1 MNILIDKLPC
11 FVIVDNID
19 TEIVSDFRTSILFEQ
34 LMKDNSVNDD
44 VKIELA
50 LNLYFPKQ
58 YIINTVDAVN
68 KIIWFYSGGKDIKES
83 SGGKTS
89 NSGKNVNIYDFE
101 QDADYIYAAFMEQY
115 KIDLADIDYLHWW
128 KFKSLFYGLNK
139 DIQLSKIMFYRS
151 VELTDDMTKN
161 ERKFYR
167 DMKRLYALEDM
178 RSEEEKEQDF
188 NDCLAGMF

>member
-11 FVIVDNID
+11 SVIVDNID
-19 TEIVSDFRTSILFEQ
+19 TDIVSDFRTSILFEQ

-50 LNLYFPKQ
+50 LNLFFPNQ
-58 YIINTVDAVN
+58 YIINTADAVN
-68 KIIWFYSGGKDIKES
+68 KIIWFYGGGKDIKES
-83 SGGKTS
+83 SNKSS
-89 NSGKNVNIYDFE
+89 NSSKNANIYDFE

-151 VELTDDMTKN
+151 IELTDDMTKN

-167 DMKRLYALEDM
+167 DMKKLYALEDM

>member
-11 FVIVDNID
+11 SVIVDNID

-44 VKIELA
+44 AKIELA

-68 KIIWFYSGGKDIKES
+68 KIIWFYSGGKEIKDS
-83 SGGKTS
+83 SNKSS

-151 VELTDDMTKN
+151 IELTDDMTKN

>member
-11 FVIVDNID
+11 SVIVDNID

-44 VKIELA
+44 AKIELA

-68 KIIWFYSGGKDIKES
+68 KIIWFYSGGKDIED
-83 SGGKTS
+83 SGSKLS
-89 NSGKNVNIYDFE
+89 NSSKNVNIYDFE

-151 VELTDDMTKN
+151 IELTDDMTKN

>member
-11 FVIVDNID
+11 SVIVDNID

-44 VKIELA
+44 AKIELA

-68 KIIWFYSGGKDIKES
+68 KIIWFYSGGKEIKD
-83 SGGKTS
+83 SGSKSS
-89 NSGKNVNIYDFE
+89 NSGKNANIYDFE

-151 VELTDDMTKN
+151 IELTDDMTKN

>member
-11 FVIVDNID
+11 SVIVDNID

-44 VKIELA
+44 AKIELA

-68 KIIWFYSGGKDIKES
+68 KIIWFYSGGKDIKEN
-83 SGGKTS
+83 GGKS
-89 NSGKNVNIYDFE
+89 NSSNKHLNIYDFE
-101 QDADYIYAAFMEQY
+101 QDADYIYSAFMEQY
-115 KIDLADIDYLHWW
+115 RIDLADIDYLHWW

-151 VELTDDMTKN
+151 IELTDDMTKG

>member
-11 FVIVDNID
+11 SVIVDNID

-50 LNLYFPKQ
+50 LNLYFPNQ
-58 YIINTVDAVN
+58 YIINTIDAVN
-68 KIIWFYSGGKDIKES
+68 KIIWFYGGGKYIKES
-83 SGGKTS
+83 SNKSS
-89 NSGKNVNIYDFE
+89 NSSKNVNIYDFE

-115 KIDLADIDYLHWW
+115 KIDLADINYLHWW

-178 RSEEEKEQDF
+178 RSEEEKEQNF

>member
-11 FVIVDNID
+11 SVIVDNID
-19 TEIVSDFRTSILFEQ
+19 TDIVSDFRTSILFEQ

-44 VKIELA
+44 AKIELA

-83 SGGKTS
+83 SGKS
-89 NSGKNVNIYDFE
+89 NSSNINIYDFE

-151 VELTDDMTKN
+151 IELTDDMTKN

>member
-11 FVIVDNID
+11 SVIVDNID

-50 LNLYFPKQ
+50 LNLYFPNQ

-83 SGGKTS
+83 SGKS
-89 NSGKNVNIYDFE
+89 NSSNINIYDFE

-151 VELTDDMTKN
+151 IELTDDMTKN

>member
-11 FVIVDNID
+11 SVIVDNID

-58 YIINTVDAVN
+58 FIINTVDAVN
-68 KIIWFYSGGKDIKES
+68 KIIWFYGGGKDIKES
-83 SGGKTS
+83 SNKSS
-89 NSGKNVNIYDFE
+89 NSSKNVNIYDFE

-115 KIDLADIDYLHWW
+115 RIDLADIDYLHWW

-139 DIQLSKIMFYRS
+139 DIQMSKIMFYRS
-151 VELTDDMTKN
+151 IELTDDMTKN

>member
-11 FVIVDNID
+11 SVIIDNID

-44 VKIELA
+44 AKIELA

-83 SGGKTS
+83 SCKS
-89 NSGKNVNIYDFE
+89 NSNNINIYDFE
-101 QDADYIYAAFMEQY
+101 QDADYIYSAFMEQY

>member
-11 FVIVDNID
+11 SVIVDNID

-44 VKIELA
+44 AKIELA

-68 KIIWFYSGGKDIKES
+68 KIIWFYSGGKEIKES
-83 SGGKTS
+83 SGKS
-89 NSGKNVNIYDFE
+89 NSSNKHLNIYDFE

-115 KIDLADIDYLHWW
+115 KIDLANIDYLHWW

-151 VELTDDMTKN
+151 IELTDDMTKN

-167 DMKRLYALEDM
+167 EMKRLYALEDM

>member
-11 FVIVDNID
+11 SVIVDNID

-68 KIIWFYSGGKDIKES
+68 KIIWFYSGGKEIKES
-83 SGGKTS
+83 SVKS
-89 NSGKNVNIYDFE
+89 NSSNINIYDFE

-151 VELTDDMTKN
+151 IELTDDMTKS

>member
-44 VKIELA
+44 AKIELA

-83 SGGKTS
+83 SNKSS
-89 NSGKNVNIYDFE
+89 NSSKNANIYDFE

-151 VELTDDMTKN
+151 IELTDDMTKN

>member
-11 FVIVDNID
+11 SVIVDNID
-19 TEIVSDFRTSILFEQ
+19 TNIVSDFRTSILFEQ

-44 VKIELA
+44 AKIELA

-68 KIIWFYSGGKDIKES
+68 RIIWFYSGGKDIKES
-83 SGGKTS
+83 SNKSS
-89 NSGKNVNIYDFE
+89 NGSKNANIYDFE

-151 VELTDDMTKN
+151 IELTDDMTKN

>member
-11 FVIVDNID
+11 SVIVDNID

-68 KIIWFYSGGKDIKES
+68 KIIWFYSGGKEIKENRS
-83 SGGKTS
+83 KS
-89 NSGKNVNIYDFE
+89 NSSNKHLNIYDFE

-151 VELTDDMTKN
+151 IELTDDMTKN

>member
-11 FVIVDNID
+11 SVVVDNID

-34 LMKDNSVNDD
+34 LMKDNTVNDD

-83 SGGKTS
+83 SGKS
-89 NSGKNVNIYDFE
+89 NSSTINIYDFE

-151 VELTDDMTKN
+151 IELTDDMSKN

>member
-11 FVIVDNID
+11 SVIVDNID

-68 KIIWFYSGGKDIKES
+68 KIIWFYGGGKDIKES
-83 SGGKTS
+83 SNKSS
-89 NSGKNVNIYDFE
+89 NSSKNANIYDFE

-161 ERKFYR
+161 ERKFYI

>member
-11 FVIVDNID
+11 SVIVDNID

-50 LNLYFPKQ
+50 LNLYFPNQ

-68 KIIWFYSGGKDIKES
+68 KIIWFYGGGKDIKES
-83 SGGKTS
+83 SNKSS
-89 NSGKNVNIYDFE
+89 NSSKNVNIYDFE

>member
-11 FVIVDNID
+11 SVIVDNID

-44 VKIELA
+44 AKIELA

-83 SGGKTS
+83 SGKS
-89 NSGKNVNIYDFE
+89 NSSNKHINIYDFE

-151 VELTDDMTKN
+151 IELTDDMTKN

-167 DMKRLYALEDM
+167 EMKRLYALEDM

>member
-11 FVIVDNID
+11 SVIVDNID
-19 TEIVSDFRTSILFEQ
+19 TEIVSDFRTSIMFEQ

-50 LNLYFPKQ
+50 LNLYFPNQ

-83 SGGKTS
+83 SGKS
-89 NSGKNVNIYDFE
+89 NSSNINIYDFE

>member
-11 FVIVDNID
+11 SVIVDNID

-68 KIIWFYSGGKDIKES
+68 KIIWFYGGGKDIKES
-83 SGGKTS
+83 SNKSS
-89 NSGKNVNIYDFE
+89 NSSKNANIYDFE

-178 RSEEEKEQDF
+178 RSEEEKERDF

>member
-11 FVIVDNID
+11 SVVIDNID

-68 KIIWFYSGGKDIKES
+68 KIIWFYSGGKEIKDN
-83 SGGKTS
+83 GGKTS

-115 KIDLADIDYLHWW
+115 RIDLADIDYLHWW

>member
-11 FVIVDNID
+11 SVIVDNID
-19 TEIVSDFRTSILFEQ
+19 TDIVSDFRTSILFEQ

-50 LNLYFPKQ
+50 LNLYFPNQ

-68 KIIWFYSGGKDIKES
+68 KIIWFYGGGKDIKES
-83 SGGKTS
+83 SNKSS

-115 KIDLADIDYLHWW
+115 KIDLADINYLHWW

-151 VELTDDMTKN
+151 IELTDDMTKN

>member
-11 FVIVDNID
+11 SVIVDNID

-68 KIIWFYSGGKDIKES
+68 KIIWFYGGGKDIKES
-83 SGGKTS
+83 SNKSS
-89 NSGKNVNIYDFE
+89 NSSKNANIYDFE

-167 DMKRLYALEDM
+167 DMKKLYALEDM

>member
-11 FVIVDNID
+11 SVIVDNID

-50 LNLYFPKQ
+50 LNLYFPNQ

-83 SGGKTS
+83 SGKS
-89 NSGKNVNIYDFE
+89 NSSNINIYDFE

>member
-11 FVIVDNID
+11 SVIVDNID

-68 KIIWFYSGGKDIKES
+68 KIIWFYGGGKDIKES
-83 SGGKTS
+83 SNKSS
-89 NSGKNVNIYDFE
+89 NSSKNANIYDFE

>member
-11 FVIVDNID
+11 SVIVDNID

-44 VKIELA
+44 AKIELA

-68 KIIWFYSGGKDIKES
+68 KIIWFYSCGKDIKES
-83 SGGKTS
+83 SNKSS
-89 NSGKNVNIYDFE
+89 NSSKNANIYDFE

-161 ERKFYR
+161 EHKFYR

>member
-11 FVIVDNID
+11 SVIVDNID

-44 VKIELA
+44 VKIEFA

-68 KIIWFYSGGKDIKES
+68 KIIWFYSGGKEIKENRS
-83 SGGKTS
+83 KS
-89 NSGKNVNIYDFE
+89 NSSNINIYDFE

-151 VELTDDMTKN
+151 IELTDDMTKN

>member
-11 FVIVDNID
+11 AVIVDNINTD
-19 TEIVSDFRTSILFEQ
+19 IVSDFRTSILFEQ

-44 VKIELA
+44 AKIELA

-83 SGGKTS
+83 SGKS
-89 NSGKNVNIYDFE
+89 NSSNINIYDFE

>member
-11 FVIVDNID
+11 SVIVDNID
-19 TEIVSDFRTSILFEQ
+19 TDIVSDFRTSILFEQ

-50 LNLYFPKQ
+50 LNLYFPNQ
-58 YIINTVDAVN
+58 YIINTADAVN
-68 KIIWFYSGGKDIKES
+68 KIIWFYGGGKDIKES
-83 SGGKTS
+83 SNKSS
-89 NSGKNVNIYDFE
+89 NSSKNANIYDFE

>member
-11 FVIVDNID
+11 SVIVDNID
-19 TEIVSDFRTSILFEQ
+19 TDIVSDFRTSILFEQ

-68 KIIWFYSGGKDIKES
+68 KIIWFYSGGKEIKDS
-83 SGGKTS
+83 SNKSS

-161 ERKFYR
+161 EHKFYR

>member
-1 MNILIDKLPC
+1 MNILIDKLPHS
-11 FVIVDNID
+11 VIVDNID

-34 LMKDNSVNDD
+34 LMKDSSVNDD

-83 SGGKTS
+83 SGKS
-89 NSGKNVNIYDFE
+89 NSSNINIYDFE

-115 KIDLADIDYLHWW
+115 KMDLADIDYLHWW

-151 VELTDDMTKN
+151 IELTDDMTKS

-188 NDCLAGMF
+188 NDCLSGMF

>member
-11 FVIVDNID
+11 SVIVDNID
-19 TEIVSDFRTSILFEQ
+19 TDIVSDFRTSILFEQ

-68 KIIWFYSGGKDIKES
+68 KIIWFYSGGKEIKDS
-83 SGGKTS
+83 SNKSS

>member
-11 FVIVDNID
+11 SVIVDNID

-68 KIIWFYSGGKDIKES
+68 KIIWFYSGGKEIKENRS
-83 SGGKTS
+83 KS
-89 NSGKNVNIYDFE
+89 NSSNKHLNIYDFE

-151 VELTDDMTKN
+151 IELTDDMTKN

-188 NDCLAGMF
+188 NDCLAEMF

>member
-1 MNILIDKLPC
+1 M
-11 FVIVDNID
+11 
-19 TEIVSDFRTSILFEQ
+19 FEQ

-44 VKIELA
+44 AKIELA

-68 KIIWFYSGGKDIKES
+68 KIIWFYSGGKEIKD

>member
-11 FVIVDNID
+11 SVIVDNID
-19 TEIVSDFRTSILFEQ
+19 TDIVSDFRTSILFEQ

-44 VKIELA
+44 AKIELA

-83 SGGKTS
+83 SGKS
-89 NSGKNVNIYDFE
+89 NSSNKHLNIYDFE

>member
-11 FVIVDNID
+11 SVIVDNID

-44 VKIELA
+44 AKIELA

-58 YIINTVDAVN
+58 YIINTADAVN
-68 KIIWFYSGGKDIKES
+68 KIIWFYGGGKDIKES
-83 SGGKTS
+83 SNKSS
-89 NSGKNVNIYDFE
+89 NSSKNANIYDFE

-161 ERKFYR
+161 EHKFYR

>member
-11 FVIVDNID
+11 SVIVDNID

-50 LNLYFPKQ
+50 LNLYFPNQ
-58 YIINTVDAVN
+58 YIINTIDAVN
-68 KIIWFYSGGKDIKES
+68 KIIWFYGGGKYIKES
-83 SGGKTS
+83 SNKSS
-89 NSGKNVNIYDFE
+89 NSSKNVNIYDFE

-115 KIDLADIDYLHWW
+115 KIDLADINYLHWW

>member
-11 FVIVDNID
+11 SVVIDNID

-68 KIIWFYSGGKDIKES
+68 KIIWFYSGGKEIKENRS
-83 SGGKTS
+83 KS
-89 NSGKNVNIYDFE
+89 NSSNINIYDFE

-151 VELTDDMTKN
+151 IELTDDMTKN

>member
-11 FVIVDNID
+11 SVIVDNID
-19 TEIVSDFRTSILFEQ
+19 TEIVSDFSKSILFEQ

-50 LNLYFPKQ
+50 LNLYFPNQ
-58 YIINTVDAVN
+58 YIINTADAVN
-68 KIIWFYSGGKDIKES
+68 KIIWFYGGGKDIKES
-83 SGGKTS
+83 SNKS
-89 NSGKNVNIYDFE
+89 NNSSKNANIYDFE

-167 DMKRLYALEDM
+167 DMKKLYALEDM